1 MQVLRLVLYDYDALD
16 TDDRIGEARVDVKD
30 LKDQEEK
37 DLWLD
42 VDHHDPKEGNEN
54 RYKASSMQLLRSYP
68 HQVPCFCIFT
78 GRVFLHVKPRVRTC
92 AFGFYQT
99 CACAEQP
106 RHRACIPSLTLLG
119 VAYACAR
126 GARAAACMVAPI
138 LLQAVVQDCQEGNAR
153 EGMRAGQNTD
163 AGWVVAAGGG
173 RPGGQD
179 QGQGAGGGWEGGEEA
194 EEEEGQALPHAHQG
208 MRDMLGMHA
217 TKMHA

>member
-78 GRVFLHVKPRVRTC
+78 GRVFCMSNPGFEHVHSGSTRPAHALSSPVTGVHPL
-92 AFGFYQT
+92 AN
-99 CACAEQP
+99 
-106 RHRACIPSLTLLG
+106 LTRCGIRMRQGRKSSCMHGGTHLASG
-119 VAYACAR
+119 S
-126 GARAAACMVAPI
+126 GAG
-138 LLQAVVQDCQEGNAR
+138 LS
-153 EGMRAGQNTD
+153 
-163 AGWVVAAGGG
+163 
-173 RPGGQD
+173 GGQCS
-179 QGQGAGGGWEGGEEA
+179 
-194 EEEEGQALPHAHQG
+194 
-208 MRDMLGMHA
+208 
-217 TKMHA
+217 